1 MNQIKNKAA
10 AVLGL
15 ILAVPTLI
23 EGGSVLLGTSNPDQ
37 IVLKWLVI
45 YNVAAALFSLFVT
58 GQLWMNS
65 TRAKKLSVIMLAAHS
80 VVFLTLIA
88 IFFISGHV
96 ALKSIAAMGIRTMIW
111 AIINLITINRSKA

>member
-1 MNQIKNKAA
+1 MKIKTKTA

-37 IVLKWLVI
+37 IVLKWLVT
-45 YNVAAALFSLFVT
+45 YNVAAALFSLFVI
-58 GQLWMNS
+58 GQLWMNR
-65 TRAKKLSVIMLAAHS
+65 TGAKKLSVVMLAAHS

-88 IFFISGHV
+88 IFFINGHV
-96 ALKSIAAMGIRTMIW
+96 ALKSIAAMGIRTMVW
-111 AIINLITINRSKA
+111 AVINLIIINRSKP